1 MKSTPAYPWLI
12 AFPALI
18 FSTTEIYPGKPE
30 KISGQILHQETGQ
43 RIENAYVY
51 IVSGEEEGLT
61 DKNGQFSITTWQHL
75 PVTLV
80 IEHPNFKKK
89 RVTTTQPLQ
98 KQVIKLEPKP
108 SN

>member
-43 RIENAYVY
+43 RI
-51 IVSGEEEGLT
+51 
-61 DKNGQFSITTWQHL
+61 DKNGQFSITTWQQL

>member
-18 FSTTEIYPGKPE
+18 FSTTEIYPGKPGQ
-30 KISGQILHQETGQ
+30 ISGQIIHQQTGQ

-51 IVSGEEEGLT
+51 IISGEEEGLT
-61 DKNGQFSITTWQHL
+61 DKNGQFSITTWQQL

-80 IEHPNFKKK
+80 IEHPQYKKK
-89 RVTTTQPLQ
+89 QVRTTDPSK
-98 KQVIKLEPKP
+98 KQVIKLEPKG
-108 SN
+108 SH